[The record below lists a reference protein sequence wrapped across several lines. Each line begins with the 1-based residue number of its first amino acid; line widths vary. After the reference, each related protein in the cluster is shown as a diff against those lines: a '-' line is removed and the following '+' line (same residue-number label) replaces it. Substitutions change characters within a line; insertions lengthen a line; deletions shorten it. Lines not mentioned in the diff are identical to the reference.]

1 LRYPKRPRIKEF
13 SYQGSFAYFTTIRT
27 HQKSPYFQSEQV
39 AKIVHPI
46 LQLAA
51 SRFRFAVVAYCF
63 MPDHLHLLLAG
74 EENSSLKDF
83 MKIFKQ
89 RSGFYFK
96 QRYNAPLWQ
105 PSYYDH
111 VSRKEESLE
120 EVARYIFENPV
131 RKGLVDDWRE
141 YPLLGSM
148 VFDLNEL

>member
-1 LRYPKRPRIKEF
+1 
-13 SYQGSFAYFTTIRT
+13 
-27 HQKSPYFQSEQV
+27 
-39 AKIVHPI
+39 
-46 LQLAA
+46 
-51 SRFRFAVVAYCF
+51 